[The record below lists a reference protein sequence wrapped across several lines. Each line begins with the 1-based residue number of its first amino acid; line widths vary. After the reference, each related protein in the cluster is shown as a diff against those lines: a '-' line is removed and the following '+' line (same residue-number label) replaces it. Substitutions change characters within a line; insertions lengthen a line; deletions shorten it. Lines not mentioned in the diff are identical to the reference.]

1 MIAAMQRRLAT
12 ILCVIVIGLGAAG
25 CTKCG
30 WLWQDGAR
38 TCHADVAPR

>member
-1 MIAAMQRRLAT
+1 MQRRLAT
-12 ILCVIVIGLGAAG
+12 ILCVLVLALSAGG

-38 TCHADVAPR
+38 ACHADGAPR